1 MSGTV
6 LTNKGLALITKLV
19 AASTELQISRVAV
32 GTGRVPS
39 GVDPQTMVDLN
50 EYKMDAQIE
59 SYGVSPDQ
67 SDVAYIAAQ
76 VSSIGVSAG
85 FAVTEA
91 GVFAT
96 DPDVGEI
103 LYAYLDLTEDP
114 QYIYAET
121 DAISKFAEITFNVL
135 IGSVAKVTAYVS
147 PGALTKKVDF
157 NAFKE
162 SVETPEFDDSGTVSG
177 ISSFPDFLNLVKSKM
192 NFFQFFR
199 NFKAGLQF
207 VLHAGQIVNN
217 CVTDNAG
224 LPLSAAQGKAL
235 MDKYTQ
241 LYSDLNTTNNNLS
254 KLNGKMLG
262 SNYVMN
268 YSDFSDLSVNV
279 YSVETFAT
287 TPSGNA
293 PENNVGDFRITRLGM
308 NNSKYNTLILTSPRY
323 KTSVSMS
330 QEFYVGNFW
339 DGIWMGWERLANKSA
354 LDNLTSL
361 YNTIKANYEKGS
373 TFLDDISPLSFPSQL
388 KHAGFYKLPT
398 MTADVNADA
407 GSETMTEY
415 TTGDFYG
422 LLLGAD
428 INTTDGCAYG
438 TLIVSSPRI
447 KSAIWVGNIWK
458 RNLLVGIKLE
468 KVEDYI

>member
-50 EYKMDAQIE
+50 EYTMDAQIE

-199 NFKAGLQF
+199 NFKGGMQF
-207 VLHAGQIVNN
+207 VIHAGQIVNN

-224 LPLSAAQGKAL
+224 LPLSAAQGKVL
-235 MDKYTQ
+235 KDLYTQ

-254 KLNGKMLG
+254 KAKYTNDLFYDRNEPAFVSWNGDTLNTPLKAGLTDCQEGFAFCYGYWNSYMTVIAFAKNSNKMWACGKASG
-262 SNYVMN
+262 NWVEYVTKNDLNARFMDM
-268 YSDFSDLSVNV
+268 SDFTIEKIKSVYGTNIPIV
-279 YSVETFAT
+279 GYINYTSAIAPDGNTGFVLAAAHCAIFISLTGSIYGLT
-287 TPSGNA
+287 SGN
-293 PENNVGDFRITRLGM
+293 N
-308 NNSKYNTLILTSPRY
+308 
-323 KTSVSMS
+323 
-330 QEFYVGNFW
+330 
-339 DGIWMGWERLANKSA
+339 WEKKN
-354 LDNLTSL
+354 
-361 YNTIKANYEKGS
+361 
-373 TFLDDISPLSFPSQL
+373 
-388 KHAGFYKLPT
+388 
-398 MTADVNADA
+398 
-407 GSETMTEY
+407 
-415 TTGDFYG
+415 
-422 LLLGAD
+422 
-428 INTTDGCAYG
+428 
-438 TLIVSSPRI
+438 
-447 KSAIWVGNIWK
+447 
-458 RNLLVGIKLE
+458 
-468 KVEDYI
+468 

>member
-162 SVETPEFDDSGTVSG
+162 SIETPEFDDSGTVEG
-177 ISSFPDFLNLVKSKM
+177 ISSFPSFLETMKSKM

-199 NFKAGLQF
+199 NLKAGLQF

-224 LPLSAAQGKAL
+224 LPLSAAQGKVL
-235 MDKYTQ
+235 KDLYTQ
-241 LYSDLNTTNNNLS
+241 LYSDLNTTNDSLPQSGRTPLIDCESNAITEFKVTFS
-254 KLNGKMLG
+254 KA
-262 SNYVMN
+262 
-268 YSDFSDLSVNV
+268 FSKAPAVIV
-279 YSVETFAT
+279 
-287 TPSGNA
+287 TPSSGS
-293 PENNVGDFRITRLGM
+293 PEINGIPKYSAWNVT
-308 NNSKYNTLILTSPRY
+308 
-323 KTSVSMS
+323 
-330 QEFYVGNFW
+330 
-339 DGIWMGWERLANKSA
+339 
-354 LDNLTSL
+354 
-361 YNTIKANYEKGS
+361 
-373 TFLDDISPLSFPSQL
+373 
-388 KHAGFYKLPT
+388 
-398 MTADVNADA
+398 
-407 GSETMTEY
+407 
-415 TTGDFYG
+415 TTGFTIRIYNDDSEQRSPAFYWI
-422 LLLGAD
+422 AM
-428 INTTDGCAYG
+428 AQ
-438 TLIVSSPRI
+438 S
-447 KSAIWVGNIWK
+447 
-458 RNLLVGIKLE
+458 
-468 KVEDYI
+468 

>member
-135 IGSVAKVTAYVS
+135 IGSVTKVTAYVS

-162 SVETPEFDDSGTVSG
+162 SVETPEFDDSGTVEG
-177 ISSFPDFLNLVKSKM
+177 ISSFPNFLETMKSKM

-199 NFKAGLQF
+199 NLKAGLQF

-217 CVTDNAG
+217 CVTDNAK
-224 LPLSAAQGKAL
+224 LPLSAAQGKVL
-235 MDKYTQ
+235 KDLYTQ
-241 LYSDLNTTNNNLS
+241 LYSEMETILQYSHTSDNPFDFNDKNAKAGFHRLGAENSFKNAPSGVNPLYSNVLVVRNNAWDTLSMTIYLYTKGINSSVIYKTGNTTEWANLS
-254 KLNGKMLG
+254 WNVFATK
-262 SNYVMN
+262 
-268 YSDFSDLSVNV
+268 SDLLNFKTFQISIKTNTVKDGESQMYHGNV
-279 YSVETFAT
+279 KISDDKNCPPNTVCIIPYGARLETDASRAGIISYRAT
-287 TPSGNA
+287 DTFCAVSHPTISNKNFIVTVLA
-293 PENNVGDFRITRLGM
+293 I
-308 NNSKYNTLILTSPRY
+308 Y
-323 KTSVSMS
+323 KS
-330 QEFYVGNFW
+330 
-339 DGIWMGWERLANKSA
+339 
-354 LDNLTSL
+354 
-361 YNTIKANYEKGS
+361 
-373 TFLDDISPLSFPSQL
+373 
-388 KHAGFYKLPT
+388 
-398 MTADVNADA
+398 
-407 GSETMTEY
+407 
-415 TTGDFYG
+415 
-422 LLLGAD
+422 
-428 INTTDGCAYG
+428 
-438 TLIVSSPRI
+438 
-447 KSAIWVGNIWK
+447 
-458 RNLLVGIKLE
+458 
-468 KVEDYI
+468 

>member
-162 SVETPEFDDSGTVSG
+162 SVETPEFDDSGAVEG
-177 ISSFPDFLNLVKSKM
+177 ISSFPSFLETMKSKM

-199 NFKAGLQF
+199 NLKAGLQF

-224 LPLSAAQGKAL
+224 LPLSAAQGKVL
-235 MDKYTQ
+235 KDLYTQ
-241 LYSDLNTTNNNLS
+241 LYSDMGKKISIGGEMIGGYVNWQKSDGRFATIVIDTPDGPNQLILEKNSAAVTILRNNTWQEQYRLATISMLS
-254 KLNGKMLG
+254 D
-262 SNYVMN
+262 YVLK
-268 YSDFSDLSVNV
+268 SDLVVSSAALQSKQNV
-279 YSVETFAT
+279 TDESYIKFYKYGKIVVAHITVTTTSEVSGYNVLKLGVIPNGFRPNFECRSLILRQQSNESRILAFTTSGDINLWNWSTNAGIT
-287 TPSGNA
+287 TPSG
-293 PENNVGDFRITRLGM
+293 
-308 NNSKYNTLILTSPRY
+308 S
-323 KTSVSMS
+323 
-330 QEFYVGNFW
+330 
-339 DGIWMGWERLANKSA
+339 
-354 LDNLTSL
+354 
-361 YNTIKANYEKGS
+361 
-373 TFLDDISPLSFPSQL
+373 SFCGE
-388 KHAGFYKLPT
+388 AVFCV
-398 MTADVNADA
+398 A
-407 GSETMTEY
+407 
-415 TTGDFYG
+415 
-422 LLLGAD
+422 
-428 INTTDGCAYG
+428 
-438 TLIVSSPRI
+438 
-447 KSAIWVGNIWK
+447 
-458 RNLLVGIKLE
+458 
-468 KVEDYI
+468 

>member
-135 IGSVAKVTAYVS
+135 IGSVTKVTAYVS

-162 SVETPEFDDSGTVSG
+162 SVETPEFDDSGTVEG
-177 ISSFPDFLNLVKSKM
+177 ISSFPSFLETMKSKM

-199 NFKAGLQF
+199 NLKAGLQF

-224 LPLSAAQGKAL
+224 LPLSAAQGKIL
-235 MDKYTQ
+235 KDLYTQ
-241 LYSDLNTTNNNLS
+241 LYSDMGKKISIGGEMIGGYVNWQKSDGRFATIIIDTPDGPNQLILEKNSAAVTILRNNTWQEQYRLATISMLS
-254 KLNGKMLG
+254 D
-262 SNYVMN
+262 YVLK
-268 YSDFSDLSVNV
+268 SDLVVSSAALQSKQNV
-279 YSVETFAT
+279 TDESYIKFYKYGKIVVAHITVTTTSEVSGYNVLKLGVIPNGFRPNFECRSLILRQQSNESRILAFTTSGDINLWNWSTNAGIT
-287 TPSGNA
+287 TPSG
-293 PENNVGDFRITRLGM
+293 
-308 NNSKYNTLILTSPRY
+308 S
-323 KTSVSMS
+323 
-330 QEFYVGNFW
+330 
-339 DGIWMGWERLANKSA
+339 
-354 LDNLTSL
+354 
-361 YNTIKANYEKGS
+361 
-373 TFLDDISPLSFPSQL
+373 SFCGE
-388 KHAGFYKLPT
+388 AVFCV
-398 MTADVNADA
+398 A
-407 GSETMTEY
+407 
-415 TTGDFYG
+415 
-422 LLLGAD
+422 
-428 INTTDGCAYG
+428 
-438 TLIVSSPRI
+438 
-447 KSAIWVGNIWK
+447 
-458 RNLLVGIKLE
+458 
-468 KVEDYI
+468 

>member
-162 SVETPEFDDSGTVSG
+162 SVETPEFDDSGTVEG
-177 ISSFPDFLNLVKSKM
+177 ISSFPTFLETMKSKM

-199 NFKAGLQF
+199 NLKAGLQF

-241 LYSDLNTTNNNLS
+241 LYSDLSNGSVIANFSPMGGNEANFCKGYNYDNGRFIFNFRDAVS
-254 KLNGKMLG
+254 KI
-262 SNYVMN
+262 SDYV
-268 YSDFSDLSVNV
+268 FSDGHQGVIVKLSELALKSDLTDIIMVK
-279 YSVETFAT
+279 SFQGTSITIAE
-287 TPSGNA
+287 NA
-293 PENNVGDFRITRLGM
+293 
-308 NNSKYNTLILTSPRY
+308 S
-323 KTSVSMS
+323 
-330 QEFYVGNFW
+330 
-339 DGIWMGWERLANKSA
+339 
-354 LDNLTSL
+354 
-361 YNTIKANYEKGS
+361 
-373 TFLDDISPLSFPSQL
+373 
-388 KHAGFYKLPT
+388 
-398 MTADVNADA
+398 
-407 GSETMTEY
+407 
-415 TTGDFYG
+415 
-422 LLLGAD
+422 
-428 INTTDGCAYG
+428 
-438 TLIVSSPRI
+438 
-447 KSAIWVGNIWK
+447 
-458 RNLLVGIKLE
+458 E
-468 KVEDYI
+468 KVSIPISTPTGYKVVGKISERWNGGPEMYLSQVDLTPTTFTGYAANLRNSEATSIPTISVLFVKS

>member
-135 IGSVAKVTAYVS
+135 IGSVTKVTAYVS

-162 SVETPEFDDSGTVSG
+162 SVETPEFDDSGTVEG
-177 ISSFPDFLNLVKSKM
+177 ISSFPSFLETMKSKM

-199 NFKAGLQF
+199 NLKAGLQF

-224 LPLSAAQGKAL
+224 LPLSAAQGKVL
-235 MDKYTQ
+235 KDLYTQ
-241 LYSDLNTTNNNLS
+241 LYSELDSKIYGIPNKNIADLLDLSAPDGLYRVDPAAKNNPVGTYGICEVRTTDDKGWRFVTFYATSPANIVRRNFYNSYGTTNPVWSGWLADGLPIDFTDINIELSPEQWATSNNGLKYYNHTGWNIPS
-254 KLNGKMLG
+254 NALG
-262 SNYVMN
+262 VCANIMN
-268 YSDFSDLSVNV
+268 WHG
-279 YSVETFAT
+279 T
-287 TPSGNA
+287 SGN
-293 PENNVGDFRITRLGM
+293 VTCSVYD
-308 NNSKYNTLILTSPRY
+308 NSYLQLRCEDAISWGGIIR
-323 KTSVSMS
+323 V
-330 QEFYVGNFW
+330 FY
-339 DGIWMGWERLANKSA
+339 
-354 LDNLTSL
+354 
-361 YNTIKANYEKGS
+361 
-373 TFLDDISPLSFPSQL
+373 
-388 KHAGFYKLPT
+388 
-398 MTADVNADA
+398 
-407 GSETMTEY
+407 
-415 TTGDFYG
+415 
-422 LLLGAD
+422 
-428 INTTDGCAYG
+428 IN
-438 TLIVSSPRI
+438 S
-447 KSAIWVGNIWK
+447 
-458 RNLLVGIKLE
+458 
-468 KVEDYI
+468 YIM